1 VSAGQV
7 ESHHWAGVGARA
19 ALGLALALL
28 AGSQAVAGPE
38 EDGNAGLDA
47 MKSGDYTRAVQMF
60 SRALASGKLSG
71 DDREFAYV
79 QRGTAYLSLKNKA
92 AAVADFEK
100 ALKIKP
106 DDADA
111 KQGLA
116 EARGGGGARGGGNAL
131 ELAKAGAK
139 AMDSGDYAQAVS
151 LFSRA
156 IGTGRLAGDDLELAY
171 LSRGQA
177 YLKQGDA
184 RSAIPDLDQALRSKS
199 DDTDAQAAL
208 GEALT
213 KLPPPSPG
221 PGFDA
226 GACKK
231 AMTNSGS
238 TMGGKTFTSFVDYSG
253 FTRLDAFAGLY
264 RAVNRHSPALGASW
278 QVTGAN
284 LRDGVLTAEV
294 TPPGSSSQV
303 KLNAKVETSPAAT
316 RVTMVEQMTGPILI
330 VDIKG
335 SMCKTLNDLAH

>member
-1 VSAGQV
+1 MRGIRRSAFGM
-7 ESHHWAGVGARA
+7 
-19 ALGLALALL
+19 ALAML
-28 AGSQAVAGPE
+28 AAAPALAGPE

-60 SRALASGKLSG
+60 TRALASGKLSG

-79 QRGTAYLSLKNKA
+79 QRGTAYLNLKNKVA
-92 AAVADFEK
+92 AIADFEK

-111 KQGLA
+111 QQGLA
-116 EARGGGGARGGGNAL
+116 QARGGGAAPRGGGNAL
-131 ELAKAGAK
+131 DLAKAGAK
-139 AMDSGDYAQAVS
+139 AMESGDYAQAVG
-151 LFSRA
+151 LFGRA
-156 IGTGRLAGDDLELAY
+156 IGTGRLSGDDLELAY

-184 RSAIPDLDQALRSKS
+184 RSAIPDLDAALRIKS
-199 DDTDAQAAL
+199 DDSEAEQAL

-213 KLPPPSPG
+213 RLPVPAPG
-221 PGFDA
+221 PGFDP

-231 AMTNSGS
+231 AMTS
-238 TMGGKTFTSFVDYSG
+238 TGGMIGGKTFTSFVDYSG
-253 FTRLDAFAGLY
+253 FARTDAFAALY
-264 RAVNRHSPALGASW
+264 RGINRHSPAMGVNW
-278 QVTGAN
+278 TVTGAS

-294 TPPGSSSQV
+294 TPPGSTSQV

-330 VDIKG
+330 VDIRG